1 MAKSIEITLASQLGA
16 GSFIYVGVLIHD
28 NGVLTT
34 SQNYSFNANHF
45 TCVYDSFQP
54 NIVVFHFGA
63 NHTLSISNGDYATY
77 SLAGTPQAS
86 PVALATSVVTD
97 IAQYTT

>member
-1 MAKSIEITLASQLGA
+1 MAKSIEITLATQLGL
-16 GSFIYVGVLIHD
+16 GSFIHVGVVTHD

-34 SQNYSFNANHF
+34 EQNYIFNANDF
-45 TCVYDSFQP
+45 TCVYDSLQP

-77 SLAGTPQAS
+77 SLAGTPQAT
-86 PVALATSVVTD
+86 PIALAAAVVTD

>member
-1 MAKSIEITLASQLGA
+1 MAKSIDISVATQLGA
-16 GSFIYVGVLIHD
+16 GSFIYVGVVTHD

-34 SQNYSFNANHF
+34 SQNYSFNANDF
-45 TCVYDSFQP
+45 TCVYDSLQP

-77 SLAGTPQAS
+77 SLAGFPKAS
-86 PVALATSVVTD
+86 PVALAAAVVTD

>member
-34 SQNYSFNANHF
+34 SQNYSFNANDF

-63 NHTLSISNGDYATY
+63 NHTLSISNGVFRYA
-77 SLAGTPQAS
+77 LLVKDPAAS
-86 PVALATSVVTD
+86 PR
-97 IAQYTT
+97 YN